1 LRCRRPIRAGRHA
14 GPHRS
19 AGERQVSTKG
29 KEVPA
34 VYAAPNGPIVADK
47 PCYIPG
53 STLPYVAGEKATF
66 SVNGQ
71 PAKEYTCQKDGTWTA
86 LRVLDWRVPTAPI
99 GTGVLTP

>member
-1 LRCRRPIRAGRHA
+1 MIRSGTVAPRVRRLALAAFFGIAVG
-14 GPHRS
+14 S
-19 AGERQVSTKG
+19 AL
-29 KEVPA
+29 VPA

-53 STLPYVAGEKATF
+53 STLPYVTGEKATF